1 VQQQVLGPLFRHP
14 WPVITPSKVDPTKPY
29 ERFNF
34 LYSDSRKGEKAL
46 EHLLNLLEGD
56 KTSIVINLGLS
67 GAGKTYLLTQLA
79 LRRQRYV
86 LFYDCGTNA
95 RVIGRIIDDY
105 WESRSKPTDLWDY
118 EVFSRYLKRMMSNF
132 TLANAYALLRLIESD
147 KIQPAQFLRYL
158 ENGGEGDVKKIFD
171 VLREEVKTTERAI
184 ELKNV
189 VVDEIGRLTGIPVVE
204 AWDEAGL
211 LTQWAASKIPF
222 SNHHENPKTE
232 FDPAL
237 HALKDAGSAFTVACR
252 VARDSTNKTIFC
264 GTALRLLN
272 VEGDISKDLLKR
284 VKKTTEG
291 GSSRVLWP
299 WDERDVIENIKED
312 LEVSRL
318 KSDTLDTVG
327 YALQG
332 RPRLTTL
339 FKNQLY
345 HVTKANSAAASQDPD
360 ALFQR

>member
-1 VQQQVLGPLFRHP
+1 MQQQVLGPLFRHP

-95 RVIGRIIDDY
+95 RVIGEIIEDY
-105 WESRSKPTDLWDY
+105 WRSKPKDKLVYYEEFGSDLKL
-118 EVFSRYLKRMMSNF
+118 VIANF
-132 TLANAYALLRLIESD
+132 GLANAYVLLRLIESD

-171 VLREEVKTTERAI
+171 ILREEVKTIERAI
-184 ELKNV
+184 ELKSV
-189 VVDEIGRLTGIPVVE
+189 VVAAIVRLTGIPVVE

-211 LTQWAASKIPF
+211 LTQWAAGKVPF

-232 FDPAL
+232 FDPAVY
-237 HALKDAGSAFTVACR
+237 ALKNAGSAFTVACR
-252 VARDSTNKTIFC
+252 VARDSRLNKTIFC

-291 GSSRVLWP
+291 SSRVLWP
-299 WDERDVIENIKED
+299 WDERDVIENIEED